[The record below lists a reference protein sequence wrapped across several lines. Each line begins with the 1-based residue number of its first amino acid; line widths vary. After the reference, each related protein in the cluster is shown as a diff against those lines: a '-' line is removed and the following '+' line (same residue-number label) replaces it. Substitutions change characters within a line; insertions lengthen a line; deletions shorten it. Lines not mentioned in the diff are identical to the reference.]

1 MQSFFWGGRLIGE
14 GGSDGQVGVSRDP
27 WKLVMENGRH
37 TLIITLFTIFT
48 VSMDD
53 IGLKVLSNGQAYH
66 SHSPK
71 EEDQVA
77 RIKGRWG
84 GDLTMYREAP
94 PKKVPPHLG
103 IAR

>member
-1 MQSFFWGGRLIGE
+1 
-14 GGSDGQVGVSRDP
+14 
-27 WKLVMENGRH
+27 
-37 TLIITLFTIFT
+37 
-48 VSMDD
+48 MDD
-53 IGLKVLSNGQAYH
+53 IGLKMLSNGQAYH

>member
-1 MQSFFWGGRLIGE
+1 M
-14 GGSDGQVGVSRDP
+14 
-27 WKLVMENGRH
+27 
-37 TLIITLFTIFT
+37 ITLFTIFT
-48 VSMDD
+48 ISMDD
-53 IGLKVLSNGQAYH
+53 IGLKMLSNGQAYH